1 MAWTDELR
9 GRVVGLDTAPLIY
22 HVEEKVP
29 YLAAVDPFF
38 AALTAGE
45 FRVVTSVL
53 TLSEALVQP
62 VRHNDTPL
70 AAIYRSILLNTPG
83 LIITPVSIQIA
94 ERAAAIRAAHRR
106 VRLPDAV
113 QLATA
118 LIGGADFFLTN
129 DIALPPLPGLKNAGG
144 RGFAGGKRL
153 IAGSFAAAANGCGG

>member
-1 MAWTDELR
+1 MAWLDELR

-22 HVEEKVP
+22 HVEEKQP
-29 YLAAVDPFF
+29 YVDTVRPFF

-62 VRHNDTPL
+62 VRHNDTHL
-70 AAIYRSILLNTPG
+70 AARYRSILLNTPG
-83 LIITPVSIQIA
+83 LLTMPVCTEIV
-94 ERAAAIRAAHRR
+94 ERATDIRAAHRN
-106 VRLPDAV
+106 VRLPVAV

-129 DIALPPLPGLKNAGG
+129 DIALPPLPGLKMLVVEDLLGASG
-144 RGFAGGKRL
+144 
-153 IAGSFAAAANGCGG
+153 

>member
-22 HVEEKVP
+22 YVERKQP
-29 YLAAVDPFF
+29 YVDTVRPFF
-38 AALTAGE
+38 DALAAGE

-53 TLSEALVQP
+53 TVSEALVQP

-70 AAIYRSILLNTPG
+70 AAHYRSILLNTPG
-83 LIITPVSIQIA
+83 LIIMPVSLLIA
-94 ERAAAIRAAHRR
+94 ERATDIRADYRR

-129 DIALPPLPGLKNAGG
+129 DIALPSLPGLKMLVVEDLLGASG
-144 RGFAGGKRL
+144 
-153 IAGSFAAAANGCGG
+153 

>member
-22 HVEEKVP
+22 HVEEKAP
-29 YLAAVDPFF
+29 YLTAVDPFF
-38 AALTAGE
+38 AALAAGE

-62 VRHNDTPL
+62 VRHNDTCL
-70 AAIYRSILLNTPG
+70 AALYRSILLNTPG
-83 LIITPVSIQIA
+83 LIITPVSIRIV
-94 ERAAAIRAAHRR
+94 ERAAAIRADHRR

-129 DIALPPLPGLKNAGG
+129 DIALPSLPGLKMLVVEDLLGASG
-144 RGFAGGKRL
+144 
-153 IAGSFAAAANGCGG
+153 